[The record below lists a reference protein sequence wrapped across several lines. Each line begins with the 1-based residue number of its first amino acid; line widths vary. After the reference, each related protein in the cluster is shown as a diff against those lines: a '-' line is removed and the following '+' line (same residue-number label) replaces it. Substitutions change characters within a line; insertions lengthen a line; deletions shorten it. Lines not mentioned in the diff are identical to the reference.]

1 MTVWIVN
8 PFDNLPAEGNRPQR
22 YWLMA
27 KAFAAAGHKA
37 VLWTSDF
44 SHATKAKRKLVLDVD
59 DGFQV
64 RMVATMP
71 YPANICWQRVLSHG
85 KLARDWLRQARLEA
99 ARPDV
104 VIASTPPLGLC
115 DAARRFAREAGAKFV
130 CDIMDAWPETFY
142 RIVPRWL
149 LYPLRRVARR
159 IYTGAD
165 AVSAVSKRYIEL
177 AAGYGAKSPMHCC
190 NHGILLRQDCVGQA
204 GIAAGR
210 APGNGDGKAGAR
222 LVYVGAMGL
231 SYDLETVIDAV
242 RALEDATLDMAG
254 GGPKEALLRER
265 AAGCP
270 RIRFHGYLGDGEL
283 RTLLSRS
290 SIGIIPMFPDS
301 CVGIPYKLADYAAAG
316 LKVVESLGG
325 EAGELVSRYQAG
337 RHYEAG
343 NAESLKRAIVEADG
357 IKVHDATAFAALF
370 DAERIMSGY
379 VKWVESDV

>member
-27 KAFAAAGHKA
+27 RAFAAAGHKA

-44 SHATKAKRKLVLDVD
+44 SHATKARRKMVREVD

-142 RIVPRWL
+142 RIAPRWL
-149 LYPLRRVARR
+149 LHPLRRVAGR

-165 AVSAVSKRYIEL
+165 AVSAVSKRYLEL

-190 NHGILLRQDCVGQA
+190 NHGILLRQGGGGKVAIGGQ
-204 GIAAGR
+204 GR
-210 APGNGDGKAGAR
+210 ESAQQNAGAH
-222 LVYVGAMGL
+222 LVYIGAMGL
-231 SYDLETVIDAV
+231 SYDLETVIEAV
-242 RALEDATLDMAG
+242 RTLEDATLDIAG
-254 GGPKEALLRER
+254 GGPKEALLREK
-265 AAGCP
+265 ASGCP
-270 RIRFHGYLGDGEL
+270 RVRFHGYLGDEEL
-283 RTLLSRS
+283 RALLSRS

-325 EAGELVSRYQAG
+325 EAGELVSKYNAG

-343 NAESLKRAIVEADG
+343 NAESLKQAIVAAG
-357 IKVHDATAFAALF
+357 GLKGHDASAFAALF
-370 DAERIMSGY
+370 DAERIMSEY
-379 VKWVESDV
+379 VKWVERDV